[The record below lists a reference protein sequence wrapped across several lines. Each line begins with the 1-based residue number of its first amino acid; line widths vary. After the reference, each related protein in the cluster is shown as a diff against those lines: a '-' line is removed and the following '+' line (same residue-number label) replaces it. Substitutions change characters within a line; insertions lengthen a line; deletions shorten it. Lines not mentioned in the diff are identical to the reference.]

1 MAEFQITSTQID
13 ALLQEDYVQQD
24 IVDAIDKSTVFKSKL
39 TRTGT
44 IDGRRGIVP
53 VMVKT
58 AQGVGARAEM
68 GPLPPHGGGV
78 YQDAIVTTKSNYAR
92 FLLSGQAKAYTSRKS
107 FVRAFDRG
115 MKDTKEGFTL
125 DIARQCWGDG
135 SGTLALVN
143 NGAGYAAGSTTVAV
157 DSAYGVL
164 WGSFATNTT
173 FLFKPG
179 MKVQIGTEDNA
190 GRGYEI
196 STISTTGIT
205 FTTGLLAAV
214 VDNARVYRFG
224 SKDNEIE
231 GWLKMVATSSFMTS
245 DLGLS
250 SDSYMSID
258 RSDYDVWAGN
268 VTSAAAALSLTNI
281 RTQKD
286 ALFKRGG
293 QPELMISSTEVVRDY
308 EALLVANQRFLPAV
322 KLEGGATSIE
332 HDGTPLVKDKD
343 APVKAMSFVTTGSI
357 KWVQRGDPSWLK
369 QGDSVLQRVSGFDAE
384 EAALAWYANLFCEE
398 PRKQAILYNLTV
410 TP

>member
-13 ALLQEDYVQQD
+13 ALLQEDYIQQD

-39 TRTGT
+39 TRSGT
-44 IDGRRGIVP
+44 IDGRRAIVP
-53 VMVKT
+53 VMVKV
-58 AQGVGARAEM
+58 AQGVGSRAEM
-68 GPLPPHGGGV
+68 GALPPHGGGV
-78 YQDAIVTTKSNYAR
+78 YQDAIITTKSHYAR
-92 FLLSGQAKAYTSRKS
+92 FLLSGQAKAYTSRKA
-107 FVRAFDRG
+107 FVQAFDRG

-143 NGAGYAAGSTTVAV
+143 GAASLAATTITI

-164 WGSFATNTT
+164 WGSLAANTT

-179 MKVQIGTEDNA
+179 MKLQFGTEDNA

-196 STISTTGIT
+196 SSITGTTVVLAS
-205 FTTGLLAAV
+205 GLLAAV
-214 VDNARVYRFG
+214 ADNARVYRFG

-231 GWLKMVATSSFMTS
+231 GWLKMVATSTFQTS

-250 SDSYMSID
+250 ADTYMSID

-268 VTSAAAALSLTNI
+268 VTSAAAALSLANI
-281 RTQKD
+281 RAQKD
-286 ALFKRGG
+286 ALYKRGG
-293 QPELMISSTEVVRDY
+293 QPDLMISGTEVVRDY
-308 EALLVANQRFLPAV
+308 EALLTPNQRFLPAT

-343 APVKAMSFVTTGSI
+343 APVKALSFVTTGSI
-357 KWVQRGDPSWLK
+357 KWVQRSDPSWLK
-369 QGDSVLQRVSGFDAE
+369 QGDSVLQRVSGYDAE

-398 PRKQAILYNLTV
+398 PRKQALMYNLTV
-410 TP
+410 V